1 MYRFAVEN
9 IYIII
14 EAVQQ
19 IEVQGLDCVCKQ
31 FDYERKISFH
41 NEVFKVVIKRLSFGI
56 SVFFHPG
63 PMKTKYLYEV
73 KGYGY

>member
-31 FDYERKISFH
+31 FDYERKQLSKTKVFIVVL
-41 NEVFKVVIKRLSFGI
+41 EVFLNQLMRV
-56 SVFFHPG
+56 
-63 PMKTKYLYEV
+63 
-73 KGYGY
+73 

>member
-19 IEVQGLDCVCKQ
+19 IEVQGLDCVCKYS
-31 FDYERKISFH
+31 DYEEK
-41 NEVFKVVIKRLSFGI
+41 
-56 SVFFHPG
+56 
-63 PMKTKYLYEV
+63 
-73 KGYGY
+73 

>member
-19 IEVQGLDCVCKQ
+19 IREQGLDCVCKYS
-31 FDYERKISFH
+31 DHEEK
-41 NEVFKVVIKRLSFGI
+41 
-56 SVFFHPG
+56 
-63 PMKTKYLYEV
+63 
-73 KGYGY
+73 

>member
-19 IEVQGLDCVCKQ
+19 ISVQGLDCVCKYS
-31 FDYERKISFH
+31 DYEEK
-41 NEVFKVVIKRLSFGI
+41 
-56 SVFFHPG
+56 
-63 PMKTKYLYEV
+63 
-73 KGYGY
+73 